1 MKLTPIANAIILS
14 KLSNLILESADG
26 DASAIQSQ
34 LQDLSTELKSDG
46 EDISDEEVQAAMLNA
61 LVDANGDVS
70 QVDVEDVEAIKTE
83 IRESRGY
90 TLTEGGGVLGAIHVV
105 GDVLGNS
112 AFIHEL
118 AIGIE
123 KVTGKKIDE
132 GKLKSKIE
140 SIAGKIKKVSGFP
153 AKAMEAAFEWI
164 TKKLGGSEFQQKVAG
179 IAGTLVATIALLTL
193 AVYFFP
199 SITSGVLI
207 VFAITGMLGK
217 SAEIY
222 KLIKELIH
230 HLKTNETNIS
240 TQGT

>member
-1 MKLTPIANAIILS
+1 MKLAPIANTIILS
-14 KLSNLILESADG
+14 KLSNLILESVDG
-26 DASAIQSQ
+26 DASSIQSQ
-34 LQDLSTELKSDG
+34 LQDLSAELKSDG
-46 EDISDEEVQAAMLNA
+46 EDITDEEVQAAMLNA

-70 QVDVEDVEAIKTE
+70 QVDVDDVEAIKTE

-90 TLTEGGGVLGAIHVV
+90 TLTEGGGVLGALHTV

-112 AFIHEL
+112 AFLHEL

-123 KVTGKKIDE
+123 KVTGKKVDE

-140 SIAGKIKKVSGFP
+140 SVTSMLKKVTGLP
-153 AKAMEAAFEWI
+153 AKAMEKAFEWI
-164 TKKLGGSEFQQKVAG
+164 AKKLGGSEFQQKVAG
-179 IAGTLVATIALLTL
+179 IAGTLVATIALLAL
-193 AVYFFP
+193 AAYFFP
-199 SITSGVLI
+199 SITSGILM

-240 TQGT
+240 AQGT

>member
-1 MKLTPIANAIILS
+1 LYVLAVALFGLALWYYFS
-14 KLSNLILESADG
+14 KAPSAD
-26 DASAIQSQ
+26 A
-34 LQDLSTELKSDG
+34 
-46 EDISDEEVQAAMLNA
+46 SDEEVQAAMLNA